1 MSYNRRM
8 PTEQEVRVYARSD
21 GSEPFTQWLR
31 RLRDE
36 ANRNRIRQRI
46 ARVRL
51 GNFGDT
57 RSVGDGVHELR
68 IHAGPGY
75 RVYFG
80 REGDAVVI
88 LLCGGDKGSQERDI
102 ERAQDYW
109 RDHRSRV
116 DE

>member
-1 MSYNRRM
+1 M

-21 GSEPFTQWLR
+21 GSEPFTLWLR
-31 RLRDE
+31 RLRDG
-36 ANRNRIRQRI
+36 AGRNRIRQRL

-51 GNFGDT
+51 GNFGDA
-57 RSVGDGVHELR
+57 RGVGEGVQELR
-68 IHAGPGY
+68 IHFGPGY

-88 LLCGGDKGSQERDI
+88 LLCGGDKGSQERNI
-102 ERAQDYW
+102 ERAQEYW
-109 RDHRSRV
+109 RDHRSRA

>member
-1 MSYNRRM
+1 MFFSSGVSGSGGTPPSHASPPARRRGFAGGGA
-8 PTEQEVRVYARSD
+8 TVVK
-21 GSEPFTQWLR
+21 
-31 RLRDE
+31 
-36 ANRNRIRQRI
+36 
-46 ARVRL
+46 L
-51 GNFGDT
+51 GNFGDA

-68 IHAGPGY
+68 VHAGPDY

-102 ERAQDYW
+102 ERARDYW

>member
-1 MSYNRRM
+1 M
-8 PTEQEVRVYARSD
+8 PSEQEVRVYARSN
-21 GSEPFTQWLR
+21 GSEPFSQWLR
-31 RLRDE
+31 GLRDG
-36 ANRNRIRQRI
+36 ASRSRIRQRL

-57 RSVGDGVHELR
+57 RAVGEGVHELR

-75 RVYFG
+75 RMYFG

-88 LLCGGDKGSQERDI
+88 LLCGGDKGSQDRDI
-102 ERAQDYW
+102 ERAREYW
-109 RDHRSRV
+109 RDHRSPV

>member
-1 MSYNRRM
+1 M
-8 PTEQEVRVYARSD
+8 PTEREVRVYARPD

-31 RLRDE
+31 KLRDG

-51 GNFGDT
+51 GNFGDA

-75 RVYFG
+75 RVYVG
-80 REGDAVVI
+80 REGGAVVI

-109 RDHRSRV
+109 RDFMSR
-116 DE
+116 